1 MCACACGYARHRR
14 AGPGL
19 GAVWVQSWDVGGWD
33 MGPALPGPRV
43 RLCGCSW
50 AAAGLGSHGDGA
62 GQVIT
67 FPFSL
72 GLWTNTAEPVVRG
85 WKNWESIWAA
95 LGLGPR
101 SVPPELRTP
110 GPSQRQSRTA
120 PNTGLGWGAGAE
132 GRRQVGCKDP
142 ASLSLHLRPSLAH
155 PSPSRPS
162 RICTPR
168 QVAAALAHSRYPMN
182 GRHVMDD

>member
-1 MCACACGYARHRR
+1 MRVCPAQAGRPRLGSCVGTELGCG
-14 AGPGL
+14 GL
-19 GAVWVQSWDVGGWD
+19 GH
-33 MGPALPGPRV
+33 GPCSAGPRV

-142 ASLSLHLRPSLAH
+142 ASLSASAAVPGASK
-155 PSPSRPS
+155 PV
-162 RICTPR
+162 TPITNMHTS
-168 QVAAALAHSRYPMN
+168 A
-182 GRHVMDD
+182 GRRGPGT